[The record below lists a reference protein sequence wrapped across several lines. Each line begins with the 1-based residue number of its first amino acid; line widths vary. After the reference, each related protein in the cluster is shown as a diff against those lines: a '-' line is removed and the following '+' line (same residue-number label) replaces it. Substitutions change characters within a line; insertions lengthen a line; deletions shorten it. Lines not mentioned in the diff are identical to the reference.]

1 MEQLDEYKIKK
12 VLPGRGKEGGSSLQ
26 WPTSCW
32 LDQAHL
38 KRHTISLTIID
49 NNKNYLFLKT
59 SLSSSLTRRIN
70 CLILF
75 FVKRQLLIPTLND
88 SDMML
93 AS

>member
-1 MEQLDEYKIKK
+1 MERIQDKEK

-49 NNKNYLFLKT
+49 NNKNYLFLKN
-59 SLSSSLTRRIN
+59 LP
-70 CLILF
+70 F
-75 FVKRQLLIPTLND
+75 QFPD
-88 SDMML
+88 
-93 AS
+93 

>member
-1 MEQLDEYKIKK
+1 MEKSDEYKIYKKSVRCKMKKK

-49 NNKNYLFLKT
+49 NNKNDLFLK
-59 SLSSSLTRRIN
+59 SLP
-70 CLILF
+70 F
-75 FVKRQLLIPTLND
+75 QFPD
-88 SDMML
+88 
-93 AS
+93 